1 MPLLK
6 PVDKCWQ
13 PADFLPASEDPD
25 FLDKVSLP
33 LQNRICAPYK
43 KHVSNINIHLQVRAL
58 RERAANLPDDYLV
71 VFVGDMI
78 TEEALPT
85 YMTMLN
91 TLDGTRDETGASRT
105 PWACWTR
112 EWTAEENRHGDVMNK
127 WVVRGRAC
135 MAWPGG
141 LGPLTPR

>member
-1 MPLLK
+1 M
-6 PVDKCWQ
+6 
-13 PADFLPASEDPD
+13 
-25 FLDKVSLP
+25 
-33 LQNRICAPYK
+33 
-43 KHVSNINIHLQVRAL
+43 
-58 RERAANLPDDYLV
+58 

-127 WVVRGRAC
+127 WVGRGRQGRVC
-135 MAWPGG
+135 G
-141 LGPLTPR
+141 LDDWLFPTEEQHQRRF